1 MTRRLFALL
10 ALPAVALGFAAASPA
25 TDQAHAYSWLSPD
38 TVCAIAR
45 SQINI
50 AHNGGDD
57 GAADVFYGNAV
68 AYGLQRMGSAPVRI

>member
-1 MTRRLFALL
+1 MKRRLFALL

-57 GAADVFYGNAV
+57 GAADVFDGNAV
-68 AYGLQRMGSAPVRI
+68 AYGCNEWDLLP